1 MTYTLY
7 YAALFSLWPIMA
19 FAGGQGFTAMLG
31 LACLPAL
38 PLLRLSRNGALL
50 LGMIGAL
57 VLWISITSIWSPMGN
72 GLVSG
77 SLADG
82 TFGVNAASLRIGL
95 TALAGAA
102 VIAVLKRPTAASS
115 PAALDWM
122 TAVILV
128 QLTILLLL
136 AAFTEQALNIFN
148 GLSDKHS
155 EAMQNI
161 VRNANAFALALPV
174 LAAAV
179 IFRPGNA
186 IAGTI
191 ITVLIVG
198 LTSVAFLGLS
208 ADSAAISPIFA
219 LAAALLVFVLGTN
232 GFKVLF
238 GALAAFVLTAPL
250 VFRLIIKVPE
260 SAGLSLPGSFQS
272 RIWSW
277 EAVLGKIGESPWIGH
292 GLGAVK
298 SWRETYAEH
307 PEKLA
312 MVEPGWANYPIIPGH
327 PHNMALQIWSET
339 GLIGAALAAVTLIAI
354 GFRLPCPKSLPP
366 SARYAAAGLVGAATI
381 AFSVSYSAWNDSY
394 WASLTLLAGII
405 IIMARG
411 RPAEPEVKL

>member
-7 YAALFSLWPIMA
+7 YAALFSLWPIVA

-38 PLLRLSRNGALL
+38 PLLRLSRNGAL
-50 LGMIGAL
+50 IPAVIAAL
-57 VLWISITSIWSPMGN
+57 VIWISISAIWSPVGG
-72 GLVSG
+72 GLASG

-102 VIAVLKRPTAASS
+102 VISVLKRPTASS
-115 PAALDWM
+115 APAAIDWVA
-122 TAVILV
+122 AVILV

-136 AAFTEQALNIFN
+136 AAFTEQALNIFD

-161 VRNANAFALALPV
+161 IRNANAFALALPV
-174 LAAAV
+174 LAGAM
-179 IFRPGNA
+179 IFRSGSA
-186 IAGTI
+186 VTGTVI
-191 ITVLIVG
+191 IVLITG
-198 LTSVAFLGLS
+198 LTCLAFLGLG
-208 ADSAAISPIFA
+208 AHSAAISPIFA
-219 LAAALLVFVLGTN
+219 LVAALIVFALGTS

-238 GALAAFVLTAPL
+238 GALAAFVLSAPL
-250 VFRLIIKVPE
+250 VFRLVITVSE
-260 SAGLSLPGSFQS
+260 SAGLTLPGSFQS

-277 EAVLGKIGESPWIGH
+277 EAVIGKISESPWIGH

-298 SWRETYAEH
+298 SWQETYAEH

-312 MVEPGWANYPIIPGH
+312 MVEPHWASYPVIPGH

-339 GLIGAALAAVTLIAI
+339 GLIGAALAAAVLIAI
-354 GFRLPCPKSLPP
+354 GFLLPSPKSLPA
-366 SARYAAAGLVGAATI
+366 SARYATAGLVGAATI
-381 AFSVSYSAWNDSY
+381 AFSVSYSVWNDAY

-411 RPAEPEVKL
+411 RPAAPEVKI